1 MNTNRQRFINN
12 LQTDARKFITKNNLE
27 LNGVIIEPK
36 EIEIYYYKEGVFEDN
51 SVHKNELQ
59 TANPNHFYI
68 HRIGTKRTDTYKGGN
83 YPGIDY
89 VISNEPGTYHSYL
102 IRSAVLDDQLVIGP
116 NKVLR
121 AILQHTNM
129 TKEELEATNIR
140 KITCDR
146 TCDVLYSNRINLGK
160 TVSED
165 FVLCQLRIVLC
176 DNLYRQS
183 SYPQKE
189 EMIVEHLR
197 HCVLNQQKS
206 KEEAL
211 YYAKEKLG
219 YVPSIIRAL

>member
-1 MNTNRQRFINN
+1 MSTNIQEIIAN
-12 LQTDARKFITKNNLE
+12 LQTDANKFITENNLE

-68 HRIGTKRTDTYKGGN
+68 HRTGTKRTDTYKGGN

-102 IRSAVLDDQLVIGP
+102 IRSAVLGNKLVVGP
-116 NKVLR
+116 NKILR
-121 AILQHTNM
+121 AILQLTNM
-129 TKEELEATNIR
+129 TKEELEATDI
-140 KITCDR
+140 KKGTCNK
-146 TCDVLYSNRINLGK
+146 TCDVLYSTRINLGK
-160 TVSED
+160 TVSDD

-176 DNLYRQS
+176 DDFYRQS
-183 SYPQKE
+183 SYPEKE
-189 EMIVEHLR
+189 KMLVEHLC
-197 HCVLNQQKS
+197 HSVQNQQRS

-211 YYAKEKLG
+211 YYAKDKLG
-219 YVPSIIRAL
+219 YIPSIIKAL